1 MVMYLKAWIPFPLL
15 LRIRTVLVGN
25 PA

>member
-1 MVMYLKAWIPFPLL
+1 MYLKAWIPFSLL
-15 LRIRTVLVGN
+15 LRIRTLLMGN